1 MSTFLNMSNKSI
13 HDVNICCIGTKEEKE
28 RMVHT
33 FGFEFPKFLG
43 QEFTV
48 KERSGKMFRIWDCV
62 GNSLSRESMI
72 RRADFV
78 LVFVD
83 TLNINSVRELETT
96 QQKFG
101 GKKLV
106 VFAYSNINPYE
117 PTPTYLESVQI
128 WAGKNNANVVCQY
141 DSPDVFWSA
150 FS

>member
-1 MSTFLNMSNKSI
+1 MVKSTNV
-13 HDVNICCIGTKEEKE
+13 DVCCIGTKEEKD
-28 RMVHT
+28 RMAHV
-33 FGFEFPKFLG
+33 FNFEFPKFLG
-43 QEFTV
+43 QNFVV
-48 KERSGKMFRIWDCV
+48 KEYSGKMFRIWDCV
-62 GNSLSRESMI
+62 GGRIHQEMI
-72 RRADFV
+72 TRRADFV
-78 LVFVD
+78 VVFVD

-96 QQKFG
+96 KQKFE